1 MPDILEKLSILADD
15 SKYDLACSCG
25 TSNRE
30 RRRRG
35 LDGKWLYPV
44 PLASGGYGIMLKTLI
59 SNLCSSDCRY
69 CPCAMMATHPPLRLT
84 PDRPRFLEY
93 DRHHLLGLF

>member
-1 MPDILEKLSILADD
+1 MSDILEKLSILADD
-15 SKYDLACSCG
+15 SKYDLACACG
-25 TSNRE
+25 TSSRE

-69 CPCAMMATHPPLRLT
+69 CPLRHDGKTPRRCAVTTDEVASE
-84 PDRPRFLEY
+84 FLE
-93 DRHHLLGLF
+93 